1 MLERRVRT
9 TKYLVFRTR
18 EKPLKTKGNGWTKKP
33 ELRRISSQPR
43 YDHFNTSPYDVII
56 FILLYSAEKCK
67 GMGAAVGKKA
77 KLFAKNEKKQLT
89 ISV

>member
-1 MLERRVRT
+1 M
-9 TKYLVFRTR
+9 
-18 EKPLKTKGNGWTKKP
+18 
-33 ELRRISSQPR
+33 RITDPAEISRQSR
-43 YDHFNTSPYDVII
+43 HDHFDTSPYDVTP

-89 ISV
+89 ISF